1 MDMYSYTH
9 KVFPFVSENMIAES
23 QYGQENMTNNTD
35 TTVVNNR
42 LVTSNTVVT
51 PHAATPLSVEP
62 KLQPAYHIE
71 YLTTPA
77 SQPFPAWPGL
87 LRSWYETTNGF
98 PWNFWPSQQDPYR
111 QHSLECPII
120 EDEQD
125 SPLDLTVQAK

>member
-1 MDMYSYTH
+1 M
-9 KVFPFVSENMIAES
+9 VVENH
-23 QYGQENMTNNTD
+23 YGQENITNNTD
-35 TTVVNNR
+35 SVAINSR
-42 LVTSNTVVT
+42 LVSSNNHSSSLGSVITPHTVT
-51 PHAATPLSVEP
+51 PVSMEP

-87 LRSWYETTNGF
+87 LRSWYETTNVF
-98 PWNFWPSQQDPYR
+98 PWNFWPQQQDPYR
-111 QHSLECPII
+111 RHSLECPVI